1 MPDNSPDASKK
12 GSITS
17 RGSMLLPK
25 HVFRRLLSTRH
36 RPSPPSQQTPSKP
49 AAVTNGSGTT
59 RKYPASR
66 AALTSHGILTPAP
79 DILPPEEDSD
89 AAPKH
94 RARPVY
100 SAPFHLLTG
109 YATFAKRASRPF
121 PPPFLSTPSSSF
133 SDPLTTHSAVRDR
146 RPAVD
151 GEFILGATNGDD
163 AVFVTENCLVVNDGV
178 GAWAAKQRGHA
189 ALWSRL
195 IGHFWLI
202 ELERW
207 MEGKKS
213 GDKIDGIV
221 TEADGDATEI
231 ENNRS
236 ENAIDASENSK
247 ADADGEEANTGLG
260 ASSEATQEPSDS
272 KEATETLQ
280 SSPVNAA
287 LEPDPVTFLQV
298 AFEKTK
304 AVTKQANDIVGT
316 TTFVSALLHEASTD
330 SASPLLYV
338 TVLGDCTVLIIRPSD
353 QKVIY
358 RSKEQWHWFDCPRQ
372 LGTNSPDT
380 PKGNA
385 VMEKVEVAE
394 GDLAV
399 AVSDGV
405 IDNLWEHEICEVIYD
420 SLQNWQ
426 IHQQGKK
433 GGNAET
439 PEQQS
444 SQDNG
449 KGNGGD
455 QRYFKDHPV
464 VELQGDDEAG
474 MVFAARELV
483 RCARV
488 IAEDSFAESPFMER
502 AVEEGL
508 PFEGGKMD
516 DITVAIGRVTKRGQ
530 KRGGG
535 ITTSFPKKKTILL
548 DSK

>member
-1 MPDNSPDASKK
+1 MPDTSPDASKK

-36 RPSPPSQQTPSKP
+36 RPSTAAQKTSSKP
-49 AAVTNGSGTT
+49 AAATNSGGAT
-59 RKYPASR
+59 RNYPTSR
-66 AALTSHGILTPAP
+66 GAITSHGILTPAP

-89 AAPKH
+89 AEPRH

-100 SAPFHLLTG
+100 SAPFHFLTG

-202 ELERW
+202 EVERW

-213 GDKIDGIV
+213 GDKIDGTV
-221 TEADGDATEI
+221 TEAGGDTTEV

-236 ENAIDASENSK
+236 ENASEASKDSK
-247 ADADGEEANTGLG
+247 ADTDEKEDNTGLG
-260 ASSEATQEPSDS
+260 ASSEAKQKPSDS
-272 KEATETLQ
+272 EDATKTPE

-287 LEPDPVTFLQV
+287 LEPDPVSFLQV

-304 AVTKQANDIVGT
+304 TVTKQANDIVGT
-316 TTFVSALLHEASTD
+316 TTFVSALLHKPSPD
-330 SASPLLYV
+330 SLSPLVYV
-338 TVLGDCTVLIIRPSD
+338 TVLGDSTVLIIRPSN

-380 PKGNA
+380 PNGNA
-385 VMEKVEVAE
+385 VMEKVEVLE

-405 IDNLWEHEICEVIYD
+405 IDNLWEHEICEVICD
-420 SLQNWQ
+420 SLQNWKV
-426 IHQQGKK
+426 HQQGKK
-433 GGNAET
+433 GGGAKSHQ
-439 PEQQS
+439 QQS
-444 SQDNG
+444 PSDNG

-516 DITVAIGRVTKRGQ
+516 DITVAIGRVTKRDQ
-530 KRGGG
+530 EEEK
-535 ITTSFPKKKTILL
+535 
-548 DSK
+548 